1 MAKVKK
7 EKQPSPFA
15 GIKEQKG
22 LKAKIKFFFEV
33 LEKYP
38 TVKQAVLFTLFSMI
52 CGLTQF
58 IITLVLPMILKAIS
72 PEQMTAPFGFWKMGN
87 NTYLFDF
94 TDPKTGYGS
103 FWGFLIG
110 SIWGQTLTFLLNR
123 KKTFNVPDHVVF
135 RAIAYTI
142 MAILIIIMQTAI
154 GKVEG
159 ALNNADPDASDFL
172 RIVYN
177 LIAQVTAGMAAFV
190 TSFLGNKF
198 IVMRKWK
205 TKGGEKEEV
214 ATESLEEAVEELDE
228 ENVEA
233 VEANAEATEAPVEE
247 AAETEANAEATKE
260 EE

>member
-7 EKQPSPFA
+7 EKKPSPFA

-22 LKAKIKFFFEV
+22 LKAKVKFFFQV
-33 LEKYP
+33 LEDYP
-38 TVKQAVLFTLFSMI
+38 TVKQAILFTLFSMI
-52 CGLTQF
+52 CGLTQL
-58 IITLVLPMILKAIS
+58 IITLVLPMILKAID
-72 PEQMTAPFGFWKMGN
+72 PVKMNEPFGFWKMGN
-87 NTYLFDF
+87 NAYLFDF
-94 TDPKTGYGS
+94 TDSKTGYGS

-159 ALNNADPDASDFL
+159 ALNNADPDASEFL

-177 LIAQVTAGMAAFV
+177 LIAQITAGMAAFIV
-190 TSFLGNKF
+190 SFLGNKF

-205 TKGGEKEEV
+205 TKTPAGEEGTEENGETADAVPEIV
-214 ATESLEEAVEELDE
+214 ATEETNE
-228 ENVEA
+228 
-233 VEANAEATEAPVEE
+233 AEAATEETNEAE
-247 AAETEANAEATKE
+247 AAIEESKE
-260 EE
+260 EKPEE

>member
-7 EKQPSPFA
+7 EKAPSPFA

-22 LKAKIKFFFEV
+22 LKAKIKFFFQV
-33 LEKYP
+33 LEDYP
-38 TVKQAVLFTLFSMI
+38 TVKQAILFTLFSMI
-52 CGLTQF
+52 CGATQM
-58 IITLVLPMILKAIS
+58 IITLVLPIILKAIS
-72 PEQMTAPFGFWKMGN
+72 PEQMTAPFGFWRMGN
-87 NTYLFDF
+87 NAYLFDF
-94 TDPKTGYGS
+94 TDAKTGYGS

-159 ALNNADPDASDFL
+159 ALNNADPDASDL
-172 RIVYN
+172 VRVIYN
-177 LIAQVTAGMAAFV
+177 LIAQVTAGMAAFI

-198 IVMRKWK
+198 VVMRKWK
-205 TKGGEKEEV
+205 SKNGEETANADSEV
-214 ATESLEEAVEELDE
+214 AEIEEIEEAPAEEAIVEEAPTE
-228 ENVEA
+228 E
-233 VEANAEATEAPVEE
+233 TPVEE
-247 AAETEANAEATKE
+247 KTEE
-260 EE
+260 

>member
-1 MAKVKK
+1 MAKAKK

-38 TVKQAVLFTLFSMI
+38 TVKQAILFTLFSMI
-52 CGLTQF
+52 CGLTQM
-58 IITLVLPMILKAIS
+58 IITLVLPIILKAAS
-72 PEQMTAPFGFWKMGN
+72 PEKMNEPFGFWMLGN
-87 NTYLFDF
+87 GTYLFDF
-94 TDPKTGYGS
+94 TDTGTGMGS
-103 FWGFLIG
+103 FLGFLIG

-159 ALNNADPDASDFL
+159 VLKANDPNASD
-172 RIVYN
+172 IVNVIYN
-177 LIAQVTAGMAAFV
+177 LIAQIVAGMAAFI

-198 IVMRKWK
+198 VVMRKWK
-205 TKGGEKEEV
+205 TKGGDNNDDGKGDGEV
-214 ATESLEEAVEELDE
+214 PVEDAPLVEETPAE
-228 ENVEA
+228 ES
-233 VEANAEATEAPVEE
+233 AEEQTAPEAP
-247 AAETEANAEATKE
+247 APE